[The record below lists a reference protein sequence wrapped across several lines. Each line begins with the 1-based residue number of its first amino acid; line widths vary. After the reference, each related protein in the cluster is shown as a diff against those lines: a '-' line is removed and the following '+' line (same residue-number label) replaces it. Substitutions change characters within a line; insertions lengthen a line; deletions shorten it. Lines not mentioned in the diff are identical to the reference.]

1 MKKRLALIGLGK
13 QNTKDHLHAIQKCD
27 NAEVVAV
34 CDTNKDLSEQWGK
47 ELSLPSFTSVDDL
60 INGVAFDAA
69 VIAVPH
75 AFYLP
80 IIKKL
85 AAKNISILK
94 EKPFALSLNE
104 ALEIYDI
111 VEKSGINLTIA
122 VQRKFSRIYQTYKE
136 YEPAIGDI
144 FSVHGHYTLDIK
156 HLDEGWRASKKL
168 AGGGAVLDMGYH
180 LIDLLVWYFGIPDTI
195 SADLGYHNRPNQ
207 VYDVEDTAK
216 IQFSYEAS
224 KGRSVL
230 GSLLISRVYPEKE
243 EALTI
248 YGTEG
253 SIAIYTDRITH
264 YSPDKEILDSTYMK
278 KNGDDM
284 IQQTQKFIDSLHD
297 KKHAGN
303 YREHLADMVFVEA
316 VYRSADTRQT
326 VLPHKSAVFK
336 RAIELANLQRVIK
349 P

>member
-13 QNTKDHLHAIQKCD
+13 QNTKDHLAAIQKCS

-34 CDTNKDLSEQWGK
+34 CDTSKELSEQWGK
-47 ELSLPSFTSVDDL
+47 ELSVPSFATVDDL
-60 INGVAFDAA
+60 LQNVSFDAA

-85 AAKNISILK
+85 AAKKISIMK
-94 EKPFALSLNE
+94 EKPFALSLDE

-111 VEKSGINLTIA
+111 VQKSGINLTIA
-122 VQRKFSRIYQTYKE
+122 VQRKFSKIYQTYKE

-156 HLDEGWRASKKL
+156 RLDEGWRASKKL

-180 LIDLLVWYFGIPDTI
+180 LIDLLVWYFGIPDSI
-195 SADLGYHNRPNQ
+195 SADLGFNNRPGQ
-207 VYDVEDTAK
+207 IYDVEDTAK
-216 IQFSYEAS
+216 IQFSYDAS
-224 KGRSVL
+224 NGRRVL

-248 YGTEG
+248 YGTKG
-253 SIAIYTDRITH
+253 SVAIYTDRITH
-264 YSPDKEILDSTYMK
+264 YSPEKEILDSTYMK

-284 IQQTQKFIDSLHD
+284 IQQTQKFIDGLFD
-297 KKHAGN
+297 KKHSGN
-303 YREHLADMVFVEA
+303 YHEHLADMLFVEA
-316 VYRSADTRQT
+316 VYRSAETQQT
-326 VLPHKSAVFK
+326 ILPHKYPEFS
-336 RAIELANLQRVIK
+336 RAIKLANLKRVIK